1 MEGGNGCR
9 REEEEVAGCEQS
21 ECLERRVIFWGAGGQ
36 SGVSHYSREDISDR
50 RDRCGPVEPSGRLNK
65 LHIRTKTMHTA
76 FLARKLETVFK
87 KPQ

>member
-1 MEGGNGCR
+1 MFGETSDFFGG
-9 REEEEVAGCEQS
+9 AG
-21 ECLERRVIFWGAGGQ
+21 GGQ

-76 FLARKLETVFK
+76 FFGSEIGNCL
-87 KPQ
+87 